1 MPPSSIAKQWEP
13 IVNAVCGFVFF
24 VGAFSF
30 SANMSQIATKADII
44 TLPTRLSDLR
54 GADTERIH
62 ARLEAL
68 ERELSR
74 LELERKLE
82 EKLRRK

>member
-30 SANMSQIATKADII
+30 SANMSQIATKADVIA
-44 TLPTRLSDLR
+44 LSTRLSDLK
-54 GADTERIH
+54 GADTERIQ

-68 ERELSR
+68 EKELTR

>member
-1 MPPSSIAKQWEP
+1 MPPSSIVKWEP
-13 IVNAVCGFVFF
+13 IVNAICGFVFF

-30 SANMSQIATKADII
+30 SANMSQIATKADIA
-44 TLPTRLSDLR
+44 LSTRLSDLR
-54 GADTERIH
+54 GAHTERIY
-62 ARLEAL
+62 ARLETL

-82 EKLRRK
+82 EKLRKK

>member
-13 IVNAVCGFVFF
+13 IVNAVRGFVFF
-24 VGAFSF
+24 VEAFSL
-30 SANMSQIATKADII
+30 SANVSQIATKADII
-44 TLPTRLSDLR
+44 TLSTRLSDLR

>member
-1 MPPSSIAKQWEP
+1 
-13 IVNAVCGFVFF
+13 
-24 VGAFSF
+24 
-30 SANMSQIATKADII
+30 MSQIATKADII
-44 TLPTRLSDLR
+44 TLSTRLSDFR
-54 GADTERIH
+54 GAETERVH